1 MILAL
6 FISGFK
12 CMIQIALS
20 LLLILVSVSPA
31 HDSSSTN
38 NFIKIFKYCR
48 LPYSND

>member
-31 HDSSSTN
+31 H